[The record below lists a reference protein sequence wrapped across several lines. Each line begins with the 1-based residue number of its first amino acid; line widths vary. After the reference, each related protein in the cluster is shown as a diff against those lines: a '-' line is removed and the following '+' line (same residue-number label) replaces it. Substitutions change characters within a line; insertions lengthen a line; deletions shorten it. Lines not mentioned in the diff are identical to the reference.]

1 LRSDDVAAHRAKMKL
16 NISIFENDAERSSG
30 LKISYLK
37 KKRFIQDKQWISSQI
52 KNNLKNIAVW
62 ANCISNLTRGYYP
75 GDLVAVIQKSYS
87 MHLGNQQIHYD
98 LDSDITSTKVSVTD
112 LQWKTMLDAIATVP
126 LKSLQSLDIIN
137 SQDMIAEKVSWESF
151 AGYSETIYNI
161 KRILRPLLKTS
172 KSSSLALS
180 VDSRQQLSL
189 RYHLPRGMVLYGPSG
204 CGKTLLAKVIA
215 REVWK
220 F

>member
-1 LRSDDVAAHRAKMKL
+1 M
-16 NISIFENDAERSSG
+16 
-30 LKISYLK
+30 
-37 KKRFIQDKQWISSQI
+37 
-52 KNNLKNIAVW
+52 
-62 ANCISNLTRGYYP
+62 
-75 GDLVAVIQKSYS
+75 AVIQKSYS

-172 KSSSLALS
+172 KSSSLALC

>member
-1 LRSDDVAAHRAKMKL
+1 MAAHRAKMKL